1 MKIALLGCGEVGSC
15 YGQAWTAAG
24 HHIIGICELR
34 DDEAMRAR
42 ATSLNAALHAEP
54 GPWLAEADIV
64 VSAVYG
70 HSASAVAQ
78 ACFPFLRV
86 DAVYADFTTA
96 SAADMQAAAGA
107 ARARGLAFT
116 DVAIMGAIALL
127 AERTPLLCAGQ
138 GADQVI
144 ALAASGGAPARAIDG
159 APGDAVRLKLLRSIM
174 TKGMESLAVECLV
187 AANAMGLRASL
198 YEVLSDIDRT
208 PLTTFMDAFV
218 RSHVDH
224 AGRRHAEVR
233 EARDQLHEAGL
244 EPLVLDGVERL
255 FARTARH
262 LEAARA
268 QGGVEVEDTVPARLA
283 WLEQLAR
290 QR

>member
-1 MKIALLGCGEVGSC
+1 M
-15 YGQAWTAAG
+15 
-24 HHIIGICELR
+24 
-34 DDEAMRAR
+34 
-42 ATSLNAALHAEP
+42 
-54 GPWLAEADIV
+54 
-64 VSAVYG
+64 
-70 HSASAVAQ
+70 
-78 ACFPFLRV
+78 
-86 DAVYADFTTA
+86 
-96 SAADMQAAAGA
+96 
-107 ARARGLAFT
+107 
-116 DVAIMGAIALL
+116 
-127 AERTPLLCAGQ
+127 
-138 GADQVI
+138 
-144 ALAASGGAPARAIDG
+144 
-159 APGDAVRLKLLRSIM
+159 RLKLLRSIM

-268 QGGVEVEDTVPARLA
+268 QGGVEVEDSVPARLA

>member
-1 MKIALLGCGEVGSC
+1 
-15 YGQAWTAAG
+15 
-24 HHIIGICELR
+24 
-34 DDEAMRAR
+34 MRAR
-42 ATSLNAALHAEP
+42 AASLNAALHAAP

-78 ACFPFLRV
+78 ACLAFLRA

-96 SAADMQAAAGA
+96 SAADMQAAASWPG
-107 ARARGLAFT
+107 ARAGLHGRGHH
-116 DVAIMGAIALL
+116 G
-127 AERTPLLCAGQ
+127 RHRPAGRAHAAAVRRP

-144 ALAASGGAPARAIDG
+144 ALAASGGAPARHRRRARRRRAAQAAAQHHDQ
-159 APGDAVRLKLLRSIM
+159 
-174 TKGMESLAVECLV
+174 GMESLAVECLV

-262 LEAARA
+262 LKPPAPRAASKSRTPSPRGWPGWSSWPASAEDRA
-268 QGGVEVEDTVPARLA
+268 PNSGRNARP
-283 WLEQLAR
+283 R
-290 QR
+290 Y